1 VFQAL
6 ILALWATFCIYDT
19 LGPTFIYAGRPL
31 IAGTVAGAIVGD
43 PTLGLAIGGTLELT
57 ALGVHSGSPGNAVAS
72 AFLRDEDVEMVT
84 GLNLPMVLEVSN
96 RRKKAGGDVAAL
108 KGYAVAAGTAG
119 VVDVGEKLGL

>member
-43 PTLGLAIGGTLELT
+43 PGRGWAC
-57 ALGVHSGSPGNAVAS
+57 
-72 AFLRDEDVEMVT
+72 
-84 GLNLPMVLEVSN
+84 
-96 RRKKAGGDVAAL
+96 
-108 KGYAVAAGTAG
+108 
-119 VVDVGEKLGL
+119 

>member
-1 VFQAL
+1 M
-6 ILALWATFCIYDT
+6 WATFCIYDT

-31 IAGTVAGAIVGD
+31 IAGTVAGAIVGE
-43 PTLGLAIGGTLELT
+43 PTLGIAIGGTLELT

-96 RRKKAGGDVAAL
+96 RGRRPGATSPRSR
-108 KGYAVAAGTAG
+108 GTPWRPAPRVSWTSG
-119 VVDVGEKLGL
+119 RSWAC